1 MINYKLKKKA
11 TYLVACTYGSD
22 SMALV
27 DMVQKEGI
35 KPIVV
40 CINYH
45 KFEEADNDYVRLA
58 QYCGARGLVF
68 EYLDANELPEGKRY
82 EEGKNFKT
90 WARTTRYAFF
100 KEIYEKYHAA
110 GLLLAHQQDDLLETY
125 LLQKQ
130 RKRSSANYGISP
142 VSTVDGMI
150 IIRPLL
156 AYTKQDLIEYDE
168 ENGVPYSVKK
178 SSFEDTFIRSPI
190 RQEINAM
197 SQIERE
203 QLILEMEAANDEEK
217 KLVSEFKT
225 KIDSG
230 EELEIRPLI
239 ALPKDAFET
248 ALMEFVAQA
257 PEDIILTPE
266 DFDKIRKFCLSP
278 KPNGSLHLGGNT
290 YLIKEYDIITLGR
303 EFDELPY
310 TYTLEAPGTLSTPDF
325 DLDFSMGAED
335 RNIKPED
342 YPLTIRTAL
351 THDTYVVHGY
361 LESIHALYSMWKMPV
376 RLRYIWPI
384 FLNKDGK
391 VVYVPRYRQNFS
403 EYHSSVLK
411 MHLKDSER

>member
-1 MINYKLKKKA
+1 MLNFKFKKKA
-11 TYLVACTYGSD
+11 TYLVACTYGPD

-35 KPIVV
+35 KPVIV

-45 KFEEADNDYVRLA
+45 QFEEADNDYVRLA
-58 QYCGARGLVF
+58 QYCGERGLVL
-68 EYLDANELPEGKRY
+68 EYLDANELPEDKRY
-82 EEGKNFKT
+82 NETKNFKD
-90 WARTTRYAFF
+90 WARVTRYAFF
-100 KEIYEKYHAA
+100 KEVYERRHAA

-130 RKRSSANYGISP
+130 RKRSSAKYGLSP
-142 VSTVDGMI
+142 VSTSDGMV

-156 AYTKQDLIEYDE
+156 HYTKQELLEYDE
-168 ENGVPYSVKK
+168 ENGVPFSFKK
-178 SSFEDTFIRSPI
+178 SSYEDNFTRSPI

-203 QLILEMEAANDEEK
+203 QLILEMEAANDDAK
-217 KLVSEFKT
+217 KLEKEFKS

-230 EELEIRPLI
+230 EELEIRALI
-239 ALPKDAFET
+239 ALPKDAFAST
-248 ALMEFVAQA
+248 LVEFVSRA
-257 PEDIILTPE
+257 PEDILLTPDDIE
-266 DFDKIRKFCLSP
+266 KIRKFCLSP
-278 KPNGSLHLGGNT
+278 KPNASLHLGGDT

-335 RNIKPED
+335 RNIKAED
-342 YPLTIRTAL
+342 YPITIRTAL

-376 RLRYIWPI
+376 RLRYVWPI

-391 VVYVPRYRQNFS
+391 VVYVPRYRENFR
-403 EYHSSVLK
+403 EYHTSVLK
-411 MHLKDSER
+411 MHLKDGER